1 MTIQET
7 WAIAMQGFRALRKHV
22 TIIGLFVVVVCVYAH
37 HAIGLE
43 TALFCPLMYP
53 LVRLCDMQGMRLEN
67 TCQRLEQGRM
77 RVRHRGLLQG
87 A

>member
-37 HAIGLE
+37 HAIGSGDGTFLP
-43 TALFCPLMYP
+43 AHVP
-53 LVRLCDMQGMRLEN
+53 V
-67 TCQRLEQGRM
+67 
-77 RVRHRGLLQG
+77 G
-87 A
+87 ASV